1 MSGGIEF
8 CFFAGA
14 ACLVRK
20 EFPIGVKEQSPL
32 TGFTTATMAKIIDS
46 GLPVLRRSQSM
57 LEYIILTA
65 LMVIMFVAAGSKF
78 NDLIKQKLWNHFRTS
93 KYFITNTM
101 DVPKYNADPNK
112 KL

>member
-65 LMVIMFVAAGSKF
+65 LMVIIILLSISNSEDEAHGPNLFDHHNPALPG
-78 NDLIKQKLWNHFRTS
+78 L
-93 KYFITNTM
+93 
-101 DVPKYNADPNK
+101 DPGPIMHGPVWD
-112 KL
+112 